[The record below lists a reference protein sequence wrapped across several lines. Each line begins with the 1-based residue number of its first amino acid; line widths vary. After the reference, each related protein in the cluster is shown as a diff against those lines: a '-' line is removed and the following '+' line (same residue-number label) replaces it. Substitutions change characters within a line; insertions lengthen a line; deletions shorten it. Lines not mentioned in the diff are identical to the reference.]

1 MSGSQGYPLSMPRLA
16 GDLIDQLDRQIAS
29 AVVASPPVSE
39 SRIQELMFDAGR
51 RSIVDELVRLK
62 ERSQSHG

>member
-16 GDLIDQLDRQIAS
+16 QDLIDQLNLQVPA
-29 AVVASPPVSE
+29 AVVESPPVSE
-39 SRIQELMFDAGR
+39 ARIQELMFDAGR
-51 RSIVDELVRLK
+51 RAIVDELVRLK